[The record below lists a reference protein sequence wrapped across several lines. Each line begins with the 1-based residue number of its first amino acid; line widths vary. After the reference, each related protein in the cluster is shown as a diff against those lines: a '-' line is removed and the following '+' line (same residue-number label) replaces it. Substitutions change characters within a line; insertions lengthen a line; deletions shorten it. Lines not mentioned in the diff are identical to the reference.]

1 MRIPLFVVDAFSRRP
16 FCGNPAAVCLLNTA
30 MAEETYQSVA
40 AEMNLSETAFVQT
53 LSERDTLSTAS
64 RFSLRWFTPTQEV
77 PLCGHATLATAAV
90 LYSETANPNV
100 HLTFE
105 TLSGE
110 LYARKKGE
118 NIVLDFPLNPPVPQ
132 GADEV
137 KDLLKA
143 AVGDLE
149 VREVQYSSSTRKLLV
164 CLSDSYTRQNLE
176 SLRVDAASLLAADSG
191 VHVRGVIVTLRGDG
205 RPYNFYSRYFA
216 PWVGINEDPVTG
228 SAHTVLAPYWSGRL
242 GMMHLQGRQCSPRG
256 GDVDVTIR
264 EDGRVDLAGHAC
276 IVTCGTLHF

>member
-53 LSERDTLSTAS
+53 LSERDTLS
-64 RFSLRWFTPTQEV
+64 
-77 PLCGHATLATAAV
+77 
-90 LYSETANPNV
+90 TANPNV

>member
-1 MRIPLFVVDAFSRRP
+1 MRIPLYVVDAFSRQP
-16 FCGNPAAVCLLNTA
+16 FCGNPAAVCLLNTT
-30 MAEETYQSVA
+30 MAEKTYQSVA

-64 RFSLRWFTPTQEV
+64 RFSLRWFTPTQEI

-132 GADEV
+132 
-137 KDLLKA
+137 
-143 AVGDLE
+143 
-149 VREVQYSSSTRKLLV
+149 VRLFVWHFNLTA
-164 CLSDSYTRQNLE
+164 SDAGRNLE
-176 SLRVDAASLLAADSG
+176 RLSVDTASLLAADTG
-191 VHVRGVIVTLRGDG
+191 ARVRGVIVTLRGDG

-228 SAHTVLAPYWSGRL
+228 SAHTVLAPYWSSRL
-242 GMMHLQGRQCSPRG
+242 GMTHLQGDSANVLCRS
-256 GDVDVTIR
+256 
-264 EDGRVDLAGHAC
+264 ELAG
-276 IVTCGTLHF
+276 TGSFPHFKRWILNIPGHLAL